1 MKKYKLGMILGRFQ
15 IFHKGHESIIN
26 KALELCDEV
35 IILIGSAD
43 KYGTYENPFNYDTRR
58 IIIKEV
64 YKDRVIIAPLN
75 DLGVGNVPKWGD
87 YVIESCKKIKDIP
100 DLVIYGDED
109 KCKEWYKNYPN
120 IEYFKIDRGLIPTSS
135 SDLKKMLI
143 DNNYDE
149 FKKYVNANI
158 LKYYS
163 DMRLA
168 LIKILYKKDK
178 VESNIDYSDILDD
191 VFDED

>member
-26 KALELCDEV
+26 QALDLCDEV

-43 KYGTYENPFNYDTRR
+43 KFGTYENPFNYDTRKA
-58 IIIKEV
+58 IIEEV
-64 YKDRVIIAPLN
+64 YKDRLIIAPLN
-75 DLGVGNVPKWGD
+75 DLGVGNVPAWGD
-87 YVIESCKKIKDIP
+87 YVIESCKKIKAIP

-120 IEYFKIDRGLIPTSS
+120 IEYFKIDRGIIPTSS

-143 DNNYDE
+143 DNDYLNY
-149 FKKYVNANI
+149 KKYVDDKL

-163 DMRLA
+163 DMRLS
-168 LIKILYKKDK
+168 LIKIMYKKNK
-178 VESNIDYSDILDD
+178 ENIEYDYSDLIDD
-191 VFDED
+191 VFEDD

>member
-26 KALELCDEV
+26 KALELCDNV
-35 IILIGSAD
+35 LILIGSAD
-43 KYGTYENPFNYDTRR
+43 KAGTYENPFNYETRR
-58 IIIKEV
+58 AIIEEV
-64 YKDRVIIAPLN
+64 YNDKVIIASLN
-75 DLGVGNVPKWGD
+75 DLGVGNVPLWGD
-87 YVIESCKKIKDIP
+87 YVIDACKKIKDIP

-135 SDLKKMLI
+135 SNLKQMLI
-143 DNNYDE
+143 DNDYDNY
-149 FKKYVNANI
+149 KKYVDEKL

-168 LIKILYKKDK
+168 LIKIMYKKNK
-178 VESNIDYSDILDD
+178 ENIEYDYSEMLED

>member
-26 KALELCDEV
+26 KALELCDNV
-35 IILIGSAD
+35 LILIGSAD
-43 KYGTYENPFNYDTRR
+43 KAGTYENPFNYETRR
-58 IIIKEV
+58 AIIEEV
-64 YKDRVIIAPLN
+64 YNDKVIIAPLN
-75 DLGVGNVPKWGD
+75 DLGVGNVPLWGD
-87 YVIESCKKIKDIP
+87 YVIDACKKIKDIP

-135 SDLKKMLI
+135 SNLKQMLI
-143 DNNYDE
+143 DNDYDNY
-149 FKKYVNANI
+149 KKYVDEKL

-168 LIKILYKKDK
+168 LIKIMYKKNK
-178 VESNIDYSDILDD
+178 ENIDNDYQVILEDI
-191 VFDED
+191 FGED

>member
-26 KALELCDEV
+26 KALELCDNV
-35 IILIGSAD
+35 LILIGSAD
-43 KYGTYENPFNYDTRR
+43 KAGTYENPFNYETRR
-58 IIIKEV
+58 AIIEEV
-64 YKDRVIIAPLN
+64 YNDRVIIAPLN
-75 DLGVGNVPKWGD
+75 DLGVGNVPLWGD
-87 YVIESCKKIKDIP
+87 YVINECKKIKDIP

-109 KCKEWYKNYPN
+109 KCREWYKNYPN

-135 SDLKKMLI
+135 SSLKQMLI
-143 DNNYDE
+143 DNDYDNY
-149 FKKYVNANI
+149 KKYVDEKL

-168 LIKILYKKDK
+168 LIKIMYKKNK
-178 VESNIDYSDILDD
+178 ENIEYDYSEMLED

>member
-58 IIIKEV
+58 IIIEEV

-120 IEYFKIDRGLIPTSS
+120 IEYFKIDILNEAVENKVSMIKGGGAVKGT
-135 SDLKKMLI
+135 KG
-143 DNNYDE
+143 
-149 FKKYVNANI
+149 KKYVASDSEYESRPEPSKATESIKEI
-158 LKYYS
+158 LT
-163 DMRLA
+163 
-168 LIKILYKKDK
+168 
-178 VESNIDYSDILDD
+178 
-191 VFDED
+191 

>member
-58 IIIKEV
+58 IIIEEV

-109 KCKEWYKNYPN
+109 KCKEWYHTKCLSFTNEQFQKYNGKGKIWFCPDCSKMDIEDKKN
-120 IEYFKIDRGLIPTSS
+120 
-135 SDLKKMLI
+135 SDL
-143 DNNYDE
+143 
-149 FKKYVNANI
+149 
-158 LKYYS
+158 
-163 DMRLA
+163 
-168 LIKILYKKDK
+168 
-178 VESNIDYSDILDD
+178 
-191 VFDED
+191 